1 MIAPVFLSASE
12 PDPKRSKEYWDS
24 AKLLDLREAVLAFCA
39 HTLPHFPVVFG
50 GHPAITPLVRS
61 MAERIAFDTR
71 LEGPVRQVATLPRP
85 VVLMFQ
91 SGLFVMRPPSPDE
104 AITEPLDRKGEA
116 THTPGYGWRNA
127 SLLLMRYQMLGRPI
141 DMRFRALP
149 EDEQDRD
156 HWLWR
161 YGESFGEERR
171 ARLGTYDFSAA
182 VFIGGMEGVER
193 EFRIF
198 RSFHP
203 QTPVFPIGSTGS
215 ACEILLDRVK
225 SNLNRER
232 AEELSSETAYGLLM
246 QKLLPPGASAGAIA
260 DAAGWRGGEAPRFA
274 LAQHA
279 DPENLDAPFI
289 DGERSSAP
297 EARYD

>member
-1 MIAPVFLSASE
+1 
-12 PDPKRSKEYWDS
+12 
-24 AKLLDLREAVLAFCA
+24 
-39 HTLPHFPVVFG
+39 
-50 GHPAITPLVRS
+50 

-71 LEGPVRQVATLPRP
+71 LEGPVREVATLPRP

-91 SGLFVMRPPSPDE
+91 SGLYVRRPPSRDE
-104 AITEPLDRKGEA
+104 AITEPLDQKGEA
-116 THTPGYGWRNA
+116 THRPGHGWRNA

-161 YGESFGEERR
+161 YGGSFGEERK

-203 QTPVFPIGSTGS
+203 ETPVFPIGSTGS